1 MRMLIK
7 KLSLAFSLIFVICVL
22 SNCAALKAISGALG
36 STSNSGTSVSGNSL
50 HAGKKEINTTGTDY
64 SEVGEIHH
72 NYMKQPGDYVISIIT
87 LLCIFALIAFIAFR
101 FFKFLKKVVSYSH
114 RARFE

>member
-1 MRMLIK
+1 MLVK
-7 KLSLAFSLIFVICVL
+7 KLLLAFSLIFVICVL
-22 SNCAALKAISGALG
+22 SSCAALKAISGALG
-36 STSNSGTSVSGNSL
+36 STSNSNSGTSVSGNSL

-72 NYMKQPGDYVISIIT
+72 NYMKQTGDYVLRIVG
-87 LLCIFALIAFIAFR
+87 LLGILGLLGFIAFR